1 MTRPK
6 RGVMIIVSAPSGA
19 GKTTLC
25 RELLKIVPAL
35 RFSVSYTTRP
45 PRHREKNGKD
55 YFFVSPEEFERMER
69 RGEFIEREEIFGNL
83 YGTSRKN
90 IDSMLASGDDVLLDV
105 DTRGAKNLKQALN
118 EGIYVFILP
127 PSLQAL
133 EERLKR
139 RGSEDE
145 PSMIRRLERAVDEIN
160 DNYWYDYII
169 FNDRVKTSV
178 SVLQSI
184 YVAEKNRRIRQLD
197 KVAEVIRSKEAGRTD
212 GKNYR

>member
-1 MTRPK
+1 MM
-6 RGVMIIVSAPSGA
+6 VVSAPSGA

-35 RFSVSYTTRP
+35 HFSVSYTTRP

-83 YGTSRKN
+83 YGTSRN
-90 IDSMLASGDDVLLDV
+90 DIESVLAGGDDLLLDV

-127 PSLQAL
+127 PSLQVL
-133 EERLKR
+133 EERLRR

-145 PSMIRRLERAVDEIN
+145 PSMIRRLECAIDEIN

-169 FNDRVKTSV
+169 FNDKVNVSV

-197 KVAEVIRSKEAGRTD
+197 KVAEVIRSKEENRTD
-212 GKNYR
+212 GKDYR